1 MSYSKFLSK
10 AIKESNYSQQKIS
23 ILAKSKY
30 NVDITPS
37 YISKLQS
44 GKKIASAEIN
54 EALAKV
60 CKVDVQD
67 LQFEADFEKAPL
79 SVQKAIYDI
88 IDSLKDFLANAFKYN
103 EKDYELF
110 IQAWPSMSTR
120 QKVEMIANSGFNNL
134 NSSENDPFNSKMI
147 TDKLLSENDILNNLS
162 MEISMNYKMN
172 DGSMLPLIQ
181 ENAKLILSQT
191 NEIQNGNIVLVEENN
206 GNLLVRFYNKIGNTV
221 SLIPMNSKFDTIQY
235 DKDKMIIRSVVTGY
249 IVNI

>member
-10 AIKESNYSQQKIS
+10 AIKESGYSQKNIS
-23 ILAKSKY
+23 MLAKSKY

-44 GKKIASAEIN
+44 GKKIASVEIN

-60 CKVDVQD
+60 CKVDIQD

-103 EKDYELF
+103 EKDYKSF
-110 IQAWPSMSTR
+110 IQAWPNMSTR
-120 QKVEMIANSGFNNL
+120 QKVEMISNSNFNDFDNE
-134 NSSENDPFNSKMI
+134 ENDLFNSKLI

-181 ENAKLILSQT
+181 ENSKLILSQT
-191 NEIQNGNIVLVEENN
+191 NEIKNGSIVLVEENN

-235 DKDKMIIRSVVTGY
+235 DEDKMIIRSVVTGY

>member
-134 NSSENDPFNSKMI
+134 NSSEDDPFNSKMI